1 VTDYFQGVTKEVA
14 RLALCLV
21 LFLLIMRFV
30 FLDWF
35 RWTFSPV
42 ENPGRDQEIVR
53 PFDSFTSGP
62 APVQHQP

>member
-1 VTDYFQGVTKEVA
+1 MNDYFRELTKEMA
-14 RLALCLV
+14 RIALMVLV
-21 LFLLIMRFV
+21 FLLIMRFA
-30 FLDWF
+30 FFDWF

-62 APVQHQP
+62 VPVQHQP